1 MRPRVTNFFLI
12 PINTFTIDNIV
23 NCKTNTPN
31 RIHYIMIKN
40 SKKNTQNATIDL
52 HVCKIYVKFKGENS
66 RQRWLICSPCGP
78 TKYA

>member
-23 NCKTNTPN
+23 NCKTNTPS

-40 SKKNTQNATIDL
+40 SKNNTQNATIDL

-66 RQRWLICSPCGP
+66 RPDSEATAVLIP
-78 TKYA
+78 TKYV